1 MTQTGTSMAQLVSLG
16 MNERLHENDPSI
28 YLNFLRLPFPFP
40 CRFEFEEDIM
50 GVFDNCET
58 YNGTE
63 SSYTKMAFKLKKS
76 STHIVVLGQFYVMLE
91 NQELVRIARG
101 LETPKKKDLK
111 FTNQV
116 RFFLFNLFN

>member
-1 MTQTGTSMAQLVSLG
+1 MPIFCFNL
-16 MNERLHENDPSI
+16 
-28 YLNFLRLPFPFP
+28 
-40 CRFEFEEDIM
+40 
-50 GVFDNCET
+50 
-58 YNGTE
+58 
-63 SSYTKMAFKLKKS
+63 SYYLKKS

-116 RFFLFNLFN
+116 KFFLFNLFN